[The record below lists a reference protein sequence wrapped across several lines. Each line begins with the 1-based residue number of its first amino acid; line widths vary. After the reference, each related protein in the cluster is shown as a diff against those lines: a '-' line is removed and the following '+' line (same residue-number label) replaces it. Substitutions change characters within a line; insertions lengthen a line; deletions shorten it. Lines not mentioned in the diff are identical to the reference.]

1 MADNPFFVGPSL
13 FINLKGGDLLKH
25 YRIEKH
31 LGKGNYSLND
41 NRCLR

>member
-25 YRIEKH
+25 YRIEKP
-31 LGKGNYSLND
+31 LGKGINL
-41 NRCLR
+41 